1 MAIKLRANIIHPP
14 ILRLILNFT
23 KHFRKSEVLCI
34 LTRPMQQAGRRQEE
48 TSHAMVP
55 LTQIIFTEKS
65 HVSDALQKKKLTSH
79 MSKIQVF

>member
-1 MAIKLRANIIHPP
+1 MDVCRDPE
-14 ILRLILNFT
+14 
-23 KHFRKSEVLCI
+23 RKSADIKTVLCI